1 MINGFQSLSLES
13 GRIRGM
19 NAITVLQAIILG
31 GVQGATEFLPVS
43 SSGHLVLVADV
54 LNIPSTFTS
63 ETLLNFGTILV
74 ILIFFRKQIWKV
86 VSDLFGKVLN
96 LNQKR
101 DVLLKLFVGVT
112 PAVLI
117 GIVFGDLIE
126 RNLHGP
132 LTVTIMLLIVGA
144 LMIFVKPKQNPRE
157 ALNTNVVQEVSF
169 KQALIVGLVQPF
181 ALISGTSRSG
191 ITILAG
197 IMTGMKVETAAAF
210 SFLIGLPV
218 ILGATLKLSVSS
230 EGRDLVANNFSQFV
244 AGNLASFLIGLGAV
258 YLLMDVVKKRGLR
271 PFGVYRVVLGLA
283 VIAFV
288 LL

>member
-74 ILIFFRKQIWKV
+74 IFIFFRKQIWKV
-86 VSDLFGKVLN
+86 VSDLFGRVLS

-101 DVLLKLFVGVT
+101 DVLIKLFVGVA

-117 GIVFGDLIE
+117 GIVFGDFIE

-132 LTVTIMLLIVGA
+132 LTVTIMLLTVGA
-144 LMIFVKPKQNPRE
+144 LMIFVKPKSNKVE
-157 ALNTNVVQEVSF
+157 SLNTNVVQEVSF

-230 EGRDLVANNFSQFV
+230 EGRDFVANNFSQFV

-271 PFGVYRVVLGLA
+271 PFGMYRVVLGLA